1 MTYNQELWKKRY
13 KYRSDISSCI
23 THFTKESS
31 EKKASENLIKILNE
45 KKIIA
50 SKPYDAYIVGT
61 DRAVC
66 FQEAPTESLC
76 QSIIFEQDNRE
87 ILGNKI
93 RYLAFGISFSKIYC
107 FQKGVRPV
115 LYEKK
120 DIAKKILPQ
129 DEHWRI
135 VNFDLSDTDNIIDW
149 THEREWRCKGDFEF
163 DYCQTMVYLPNEF
176 SYKEFIDKIN
186 PEILRSIKGIVV
198 LGDIIS

>member
-23 THFTKESS
+23 THFTKKSS
-31 EKKASENLIKILNE
+31 DKNASENLIKILNE

-50 SKPYDAYIVGT
+50 SKPYDAYSIGT
-61 DRAVC
+61 KRAVC
-66 FQEAPTESLC
+66 FQEAPPGSLC

-87 ILGNKI
+87 ALGNKI
-93 RYLAFGISFSKIYC
+93 RYLPFGISFSKIYC

-120 DIAKKILPQ
+120 EISKKILPQ
-129 DEHWRI
+129 EEYWRI
-135 VNFDLSDTDNIIDW
+135 VNFDLSDTNNIIDW
-149 THEREWRCKGDFEF
+149 SHEREWRCKGDFDF
-163 DYCQTMVYLPNEF
+163 DYNQTMVYLPNEF
-176 SYKEFIDKIN
+176 CYKEFIDKID
-186 PEILRSIKGIVV
+186 PEILKAIKGIVV